1 MNRPYHHGNLREA
14 LVQAAADLARER
26 GPDGVVLREVARR
39 TGVSHNAAY
48 RHFADRDQLLG
59 EVAAQGMARLAAHM
73 RTRTG
78 EVALA
83 DPVAAARERLRATG
97 RAYVEFAL
105 AEPGFFEVAFA
116 AVADK
121 VEPDLTEPDLAA
133 QETPEADPY
142 TQLNL
147 ALDELVAVGEVTPER
162 RVGAEV
168 ACWSAVHGFSQL
180 HLGPLHGFPAE
191 ERATHLELMLDVIE
205 RGLVGP
211 AG

>member
-1 MNRPYHHGNLREA
+1 MTRPYHHGNLREA
-14 LVQAAADLARER
+14 LVQTAADLARER

-73 RTRTG
+73 RARTG
-78 EVALA
+78 EVDLA

-116 AVADK
+116 TVAGES
-121 VEPDLTEPDLAA
+121 VPDLAEH
-133 QETPEADPY
+133 ETPEADPY

-147 ALDELVAVGEVTPER
+147 ALDDLVAVGEVTPER

-180 HLGPLHGFPAE
+180 HLGPLHGFPDE
-191 ERATHLELMLDVIE
+191 DRAAHLELMLDVIE